1 MKKRF
6 LTAGL
11 LALIAPLASFA
22 APAEQYHYGQK
33 LDVKQVLSIHEDASP
48 SCGVVNARMDY
59 LDSQGKPHSLAYQK
73 FASACA
79 EGG

>member
-33 LDVKQVLSIHEDASP
+33 LDVKQVLSIHEDASN

-59 LDSQGKPHSLAYQK
+59 LDSHGNPHSLAYQK
-73 FASACA
+73 FASDCA
-79 EGG
+79 DGG